1 MKIILKEY
9 NVVPN
14 MEERNE
20 LNIEII
26 DDRILYNN
34 QIINGDNKLEHIIN
48 LINEYKEDI
57 VKLNNDKIGNFKGG
71 RQKLMNIQFYD
82 DNRIYTIIGNTPSI
96 ESANLYN
103 IIKEKLLSI
112 VEE

>member
-1 MKIILKEY
+1 
-9 NVVPN
+9 
-14 MEERNE
+14 
-20 LNIEII
+20 
-26 DDRILYNN
+26 
-34 QIINGDNKLEHIIN
+34 
-48 LINEYKEDI
+48 
-57 VKLNNDKIGNFKGG
+57 
-71 RQKLMNIQFYD
+71 MNIQFYD

>member
-20 LNIEII
+20 LNIEIV

-82 DNRIYTIIGNTPSI
+82 S
-96 ESANLYN
+96 L
-103 IIKEKLLSI
+103 
-112 VEE
+112 